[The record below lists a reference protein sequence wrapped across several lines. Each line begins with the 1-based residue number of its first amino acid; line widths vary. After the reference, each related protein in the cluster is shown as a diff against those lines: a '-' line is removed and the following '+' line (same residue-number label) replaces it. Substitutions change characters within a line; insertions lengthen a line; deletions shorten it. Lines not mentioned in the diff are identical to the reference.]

1 MSSYLLDQQ
10 YAFERFKS
18 GENLFITG
26 PGGCGKTYLIKQM
39 IQSMN
44 ADGIRYQVCAMTG
57 CAAVLLG
64 SGARTLHSWSGMGLA
79 VGPKDVIVR
88 KMAHHKKAAGEMKK
102 VRVLIVD
109 EVSMMSK
116 KIFEILDLALRAVK
130 RVEAPFGGVQV
141 IFTGD
146 FFQLPP
152 VGSSNDVES
161 GLFAFESPR
170 WSATFRLENHVV
182 LRHIFRQS
190 DEEYKQILNEIRCGE
205 LSESSVATLMKCVK
219 RPVTGDVIPTKL
231 FAVRSKTEFVNSRM
245 YDKIEGEEQVY
256 MIQKK
261 TDLKTFVETGKI
273 IEPISISV
281 CAALT
286 TKEREYV
293 LEGLIEIRQIVQ
305 ELRLKRGARVMCL
318 HNIAVDQGI
327 CNGAQGIIVDFAST
341 VEGYKVP
348 VVLFSNGKKM
358 MIEPIW
364 TQSEDY
370 PCIGVAQIPLCLAW
384 ALTIHKIQGA
394 TLTMAEM
401 DLGDSIFEFGQ
412 TYVALS
418 RIQSLEGLYLSAFQ
432 PRKIKA
438 NPTVKEFYKS
448 ISENSRPV
456 GREPDNTNGNIFSNF
471 EYKADQ
477 ELEYED
483 IPIATDVSNIVAEAV
498 AIPVAEVVRDPN
510 IKVVRL

>member
-1 MSSYLLDQQ
+1 
-10 YAFERFKS
+10 
-18 GENLFITG
+18 
-26 PGGCGKTYLIKQM
+26 
-39 IQSMN
+39 
-44 ADGIRYQVCAMTG
+44 
-57 CAAVLLG
+57 
-64 SGARTLHSWSGMGLA
+64 
-79 VGPKDVIVR
+79 
-88 KMAHHKKAAGEMKK
+88 
-102 VRVLIVD
+102 
-109 EVSMMSK
+109 
-116 KIFEILDLALRAVK
+116 
-130 RVEAPFGGVQV
+130 
-141 IFTGD
+141 
-146 FFQLPP
+146 
-152 VGSSNDVES
+152 
-161 GLFAFESPR
+161 
-170 WSATFRLENHVV
+170 
-182 LRHIFRQS
+182 
-190 DEEYKQILNEIRCGE
+190 
-205 LSESSVATLMKCVK
+205 MKCVK

-341 VEGYKVP
+341 AEGYKVP

-401 DLGDSIFEFGQ
+401 DLGDSIFEYGQ

-448 ISENSRPV
+448 IPENSRPV

-510 IKVVRL
+510 IKVIRL

>member
-1 MSSYLLDQQ
+1 MSMSLESLDQQ
-10 YAFERFKS
+10 YALERFKR

-26 PGGCGKTYLIKQM
+26 PGGSGKTYLIKQM

-79 VGPKDVIVR
+79 TGPKDAIVR

-116 KIFEILDLALRAVK
+116 KIFEVLDMALRAVK
-130 RVEAPFGGVQV
+130 KVEAPFGGVQV

-152 VGSSNDVES
+152 VGSSGDVES

-170 WSATFRLENHVV
+170 WSVTFRMENHVV
-182 LRHIFRQS
+182 LRHIFRQA
-190 DEEYKQILNEIRCGE
+190 DGEYKEILNQIRWGE
-205 LSESSVATLMKCVK
+205 LNEDAIATLMKYVK
-219 RPVTGDVIPTKL
+219 RPVVGDIIPTKL
-231 FAVRSKTEFVNSRM
+231 FAVRSKTDFVNSRM
-245 YDKIEGEEQVY
+245 YEKIEGDEEVY

-261 TDLKTFVETGKI
+261 TDLKTFVETGKM
-273 IEPISISV
+273 IEPIAVSA
-281 CAALT
+281 CAVLT
-286 TKEREYV
+286 VKEREYV
-293 LEGLIEIRQIVQ
+293 LDGLVEMRQITG

-327 CNGAQGIIVDFAST
+327 CNGAQGIIVDFVAS
-341 VEGYKVP
+341 ESASSLKVP
-348 VVLFSNGKKM
+348 VVRFSNGKKM
-358 MIEPIW
+358 AIEPIW

-401 DLGDSIFEFGQ
+401 DLGDSVFEFGQ

-418 RIQSLEGLYLSAFQ
+418 RIQSLDGLYLSAFQ

-438 NPTVKEFYKS
+438 NPTVKEFYRS
-448 ISENSRPV
+448 IPENSRDV
-456 GREPDNTNGNIFSNF
+456 GGAEKGGAEKGGENPFSQY
-471 EYKADQ
+471 EYKPE
-477 ELEYED
+477 ELVAEEYEEV
-483 IPIATDVSNIVAEAV
+483 ARDVKI
-498 AIPVAEVVRDPN
+498 I
-510 IKVVRL
+510 RL